1 VVLAKFTIMCVQHL
15 LESGDF
21 DDICVTR
28 VLHFVG
34 SVGLLDA

>member
-1 VVLAKFTIMCVQHL
+1 MLMKFTIICVQHL

-34 SVGLLDA
+34 SAGLLDA